1 MIQPYGCMKAPSRA
15 VNQSRTFRGR
25 IVHTMVTDQNSI
37 GVVSSRTRSARSL
50 QVNLPLLR
58 AFRRSPIEFLDLLVA
73 SGASTAPLRVG
84 PERVLLVDDPAQ
96 VWELLTVHSRRTEKG
111 RGLVRARL
119 LLGDGLLT
127 SEGET
132 HMRQRRALQAAFHPQ
147 RIAGYLGSFTAAA
160 RRAVDRWSDGGE
172 IDLITEVSAIT
183 LDGVGTA
190 LFGTDLSGSTPQVT
204 KALADMLGGFRLAMA
219 PGGASLVRSPLPTAR
234 RVRRAKAELESVVD
248 DLVRRRTREPADR
261 PTVLDL
267 LVDQPEF
274 TDQQVRDQ
282 VMTLLLAG
290 HETTAMALTWALAA
304 IDQAPAVR
312 AELEAEWDSRAD
324 VRTENVP
331 AGTSPSHQ
339 PSGTLPSATLPVTT
353 AVLAETLRLW
363 PPSWMFSRRVSEP
376 LTLGGRI
383 VPPGTMCL
391 ISPALLHRDERW
403 WAEPDQFLPQRW
415 LNHNS
420 GRPDRFDP
428 KAPGQPRGAFL
439 PFGAG
444 PRMCIGEQ
452 FAWAEVATV
461 LAELG
466 RTWRIHL
473 NGASLIP
480 GPSSMTL
487 RPKPPV
493 KATTLRRDVQVAVF
507 QDST

>member
-1 MIQPYGCMKAPSRA
+1 
-15 VNQSRTFRGR
+15 
-25 IVHTMVTDQNSI
+25 MVSAQNGI
-37 GVVSSRTRSARSL
+37 GVAAPHTRSVSSVQT
-50 QVNLPLLR
+50 NLALLR

-73 SGASTAPLRVG
+73 CGASAVPIRVG
-84 PERVLLVDDPAQ
+84 PERVRLVDEPSE
-96 VWELLTVHSRRTEKG
+96 VWELLTAHSRLTEKG

-119 LLGDGLLT
+119 LLGGGLLT

-132 HMRQRRALQAAFHPQ
+132 HMRQRRALQAAFHPR
-147 RIAGYLGSFTAAA
+147 RISDYLGSFAAAA
-160 RRAVDRWSDGGE
+160 RRAAGRWSEDGE
-172 IDLITEVSAIT
+172 IDLIREMSAIT

-190 LFGTDLSGSTPQVT
+190 LFGADLSGSTPQVT
-204 KALADMLGGFRLAMA
+204 SALADMLAGFRLAMA
-219 PGGASLVRSPLPTAR
+219 PGGVYLVRSPLPTAR

-248 DLVRRRTREPADR
+248 DLVRRRAGKPAAG

-267 LVDQPEF
+267 LIDQPEF

-290 HETTAMALTWALAA
+290 HETTAMALVWALAA

-312 AELEAEWDSRAD
+312 AELEAEWDSWRD
-324 VRTENVP
+324 VRREDVP
-331 AGTSPSHQ
+331 AGASPSNQ
-339 PSGTLPSATLPVTT
+339 PPPMPSATLPLTT

-363 PPSWMFSRRVSEP
+363 PPSWMFSRRVIGP
-376 LTLGGRI
+376 LTLGGRT
-383 VPPGTMCL
+383 VPPATMCL
-391 ISPALLHRDERW
+391 ISPALLHRDPRW
-403 WAEPDQFLPQRW
+403 WAEPDQFKPERW
-415 LNHNS
+415 LRS
-420 GRPDRFDP
+420 EPEQPDRFDP

-452 FAWAEVATV
+452 FAWSEAATV

-473 NGASLIP
+473 NGASPIP

-487 RPKPPV
+487 RPKGPV
-493 KATTLRRDVQVAVF
+493 RATTLRRDVHVGVF
-507 QDST
+507 QHRT